1 MHILESQNLTAS
13 HHSKGDSVTVQL
25 IRRQI
30 TVETLQMRAVL
41 VVAPGKRIPYHV
53 RHFLDKLPGSVLG
66 IVYGEIDGTLD
77 HRVEFVVERLGDV
90 VLESRQHRLVVDGA
104 LLRGE
109 DAIARQGVL
118 HGADEDREQR
128 EIRLGAVL
136 QLILEDLHDRGD
148 APDREQGPVPV
159 MKARHVA

>member
-1 MHILESQNLTAS
+1 
-13 HHSKGDSVTVQL
+13 
-25 IRRQI
+25 
-30 TVETLQMRAVL
+30 MRAVL
-41 VVAPGKRIPYHV
+41 VVAPGKRVPYHV
-53 RHFLDKLPGSVLG
+53 RYLLDEFSGGVLG
-66 IVYGEIDGTLD
+66 VIYGKIDGALD
-77 HRVEFVVERLGDV
+77 HRVEFGIERLGDV
-90 VLESRQHRLVVDGA
+90 VLDSRQHRLVVDGA

-118 HGADEDREQR
+118 DGADEDREQR